1 MGAAF
6 VYLTDISKN
15 FLAGTSHCNC
25 TFSRSTWICHH
36 CWDSTSLC
44 YLFICNHGSRPITVW
59 WGARNGI
66 SITLLLTDII
76 AKHGMAYMIYAT
88 LLAGIFQLIFGFFN
102 IHKLIDHLPK
112 SVMQGFVNVL
122 AIMILMVQLK

>member
-1 MGAAF
+1 MGAVF
-6 VYLTDISKN
+6 VFNDI
-15 FLAGTSHCNC
+15 LA
-25 TFSRSTWICHH
+25 R
-36 CWDSTSLC
+36 
-44 YLFICNHGSRPITVW
+44 LFGGGPAMVSAA
-59 WGARNGI
+59 G